1 MTAKL
6 IIKACIFVLISI
18 VSCNAYAEY
27 YVVFSSPSP
36 PTEYVSCNKTS
47 YVKTHHVYHYDCHH
61 RHHYNH
67 HYRHAAH
74 SHSSATIYVWHNTPP
89 ACDAY
94 TTCNVSSQ
102 HYRAYYAEPADH
114 TEAYI
119 TEYEGHDFDRAT
131 SDDVEPD
138 MNIDN

>member
-6 IIKACIFVLISI
+6 IIKACIFVLISM

-27 YVVFSSPSP
+27 YIVYPSP
-36 PTEYVSCNKTS
+36 AVECVYCDKTS
-47 YVKTHHVYHYDCHH
+47 YIKTHHTQHHYKH
-61 RHHYNH
+61 RYNH
-67 HYRHAAH
+67 HYRHATH

-94 TTCNVSSQ
+94 TTCNTSSQ
-102 HYRAYYAEPADH
+102 NVRAYYAEPADH

-119 TEYEGHDFDRAT
+119 TEYEDHDFDRAT
-131 SDDVEPD
+131 ADDVEPD